1 MSQVG
6 FGQQDIHRTCL
17 GMLYNAC
24 KGIIVHSMT
33 DIANV
38 SITTIITNHTII
50 TAMRFDHEHDYHHY
64 HHSAL

>member
-1 MSQVG
+1 
-6 FGQQDIHRTCL
+6 
-17 GMLYNAC
+17 MLYNAC

-64 HHSAL
+64 HHSPL